1 MMELGGTTLNLSDPV
16 TLLAL
21 GGAGLLLLIVI
32 LLIMAVR
39 AAGRSARVAAPL
51 AQQMRVLGGHVQQLG
66 QGQEQLRGG
75 LQMVSDTQSNTQAQ
89 MMQTMEARLAYVQ
102 QQMQDRLADNAA
114 RSARSLAEMQQRMTE
129 TLHGSS
135 KRTTSSLAQLQERL
149 ASIDKA
155 QDNIT
160 KLSGDVLSL
169 QDILSNK
176 QTRGSFGEIQ
186 LRDIVSKAL
195 PSDSY
200 SLQATLSNGKR
211 PDCLIHLPNPPGP
224 IVIDSKFP
232 LEAYE
237 ALRRAK
243 TEAETRAAAQQMK
256 TAVRVHLNAIADKY
270 ILEGETAEG
279 ALMFL
284 PSEAVYAELHA
295 NFSELVREG
304 FEKRVWIVSP
314 TTCMATLN
322 TMRAILKDARMREQA
337 GAIRKELGNLNKD
350 VERLAMRVGNL
361 DRHFTQARRDVE
373 EIKVSSEKAA
383 KRAGRLHNFDFE
395 ELAEA
400 KTEAIV
406 PLRTPE
412 GNG

>member
-1 MMELGGTTLNLSDPV
+1 MEFGGTTLNLSDPL
-16 TLLAL
+16 TLAALA
-21 GGAGLLLLIVI
+21 GALLLFLIIV

-51 AQQMRVLGGHVQQLG
+51 AQQMRILGGHVQQLG

-75 LQMVSDTQSNTQAQ
+75 LQMVSDTQTNTQAQ
-89 MMQTMEARLAYVQ
+89 MMQSMEARLAHVQ

-135 KRTTSSLAQLQERL
+135 KRTTTSLTQLQERL

-295 NFSELVREG
+295 NFPELVREG

-337 GAIRKELGNLNKD
+337 GAIRRELGNLNKD

-361 DRHFTQARRDVE
+361 DRHFSQARRDVE

-395 ELAEA
+395 ELAEE
-400 KTEAIV
+400 KSEAIV
-406 PLRTPE
+406 PLRTPK

>member
-1 MMELGGTTLNLSDPV
+1 MELGGTTLNLSDPV
-16 TLLAL
+16 TLAALA
-21 GGAGLLLLIVI
+21 GAVLLLLIVI

-39 AAGRSARVAAPL
+39 AAGRSARMAAPL

-89 MMQTMEARLAYVQ
+89 MMQSMEARLAYVQ

-135 KRTTSSLAQLQERL
+135 KRTTTSLAQLQERL

-295 NFSELVREG
+295 NFPELVREG

-361 DRHFTQARRDVE
+361 DRHFSQARRDVE

-395 ELAEA
+395 ELAEN

>member
-1 MMELGGTTLNLSDPV
+1 MMELGGTNLNLSDPL
-16 TLLAL
+16 TLAALA
-21 GGAGLLLLIVI
+21 GAGLLFLIVI

-75 LQMVSDTQSNTQAQ
+75 LQMVSDTQTNTQAQ
-89 MMQTMEARLAYVQ
+89 MMQSMEARLAHVQ

-135 KRTTSSLAQLQERL
+135 KRTTTSLTQLQERL

-243 TEAETRAAAQQMK
+243 TEGETRAAAQQMK

-295 NFSELVREG
+295 NFPELVREG

-395 ELAEA
+395 ELAED
-400 KTEAIV
+400 KSEAIV